1 MTAESLAALVRQ
13 LLILVLLVEVVSLA
27 LNAAALGRFNRDSA
41 HKPDSEE
48 LRQERQ
54 RATTPVIASAY
65 GTLVVGGGLL
75 VAWLLRPPVGPLVGV
90 LVVLMIPAMLS
101 DMVMALWRAR
111 NRKSGQEDR

>member
-13 LLILVLLVEVVSLA
+13 LLILVLLVEVVSLV
-27 LNAAALGRFNRDSA
+27 LNMAALGRFSRDNA
-41 HKPDSEE
+41 HKPE
-48 LRQERQ
+48 ERQ

-65 GTLVVGGGLL
+65 GTLVIGGGLL

-101 DMVMALWRAR
+101 DVFMALWRAR
-111 NRKSGQEDR
+111 SRKSGGDEEG